1 MHRALLIISVLSILI
16 LSCGNDLLNVELSE
30 REIEIIQDCKANT
43 ITSTEE
49 LRVKLVGVLGIICHI
64 MYGNIVSS

>member
-30 REIEIIQDCKANT
+30 REIEIIQDCKTNT
-43 ITSTEE
+43 ITSIEKRDQAYHLTT
-49 LRVKLVGVLGIICHI
+49 LFKA
-64 MYGNIVSS
+64 